1 VVGAEVVDASG
12 CVSAD
17 FSSFEQATTTT
28 EAPRA
33 RNIRREIGE
42 VMT

>member
-1 VVGAEVVDASG
+1 L
-12 CVSAD
+12 
-17 FSSFEQATTTT
+17 EQATTTT
-28 EAPRA
+28 EAPSA

>member
-1 VVGAEVVDASG
+1 L
-12 CVSAD
+12 
-17 FSSFEQATTTT
+17 EQATTTT